1 MDAGLCVGR
10 RVALL
15 REASGLTRVEVA
27 EAVGRSTE
35 WLRAAEAGRQ
45 RLDRYAMV
53 DALADVLGVAP
64 GELLGLPCGREDPVT
79 GPLHRAVPGLRRALL
94 RVGLP
99 ARATADP
106 PTAALR
112 ATGPFSAGARPADIA
127 STAPRSADPSPAD
140 VLPAGPD
147 PADRPSADALRRRL
161 SAAVRHRQEA
171 RWTDLALALPPLLD
185 DLRAHT
191 ADAPA
196 GAEPSRLLARALHET
211 ALLSKRLGA
220 LDLAALAAAEVRHL
234 AEPAADPVL
243 SASALWLQAE
253 VDLCAGAVSEAA
265 ACLDAGLAATG
276 AVLGRADPQAWAV
289 WGTLHL
295 VSAVLEGQRGRQ
307 AESSAHLAEAASALA
322 HTDVPSSGPTGFGE
336 GEWAVHTVHAA
347 LELGED
353 LGALARI
360 EGMDLRVL
368 PAERRARHGID
379 RARAAARAGNT
390 VGAAGELL
398 AADRVASQVVRTHP
412 LVGELLRT
420 VPSSRPVVDAAAR
433 LGVRL

>member
-15 REASGLTRVEVA
+15 REASGLTRAEVA

-53 DALADVLGVAP
+53 DALADALGVAP

-79 GPLHRAVPGLRRALL
+79 GPLHRAVPALRRALL
-94 RVGLP
+94 RSGIP
-99 ARATADP
+99 ARAAADLP
-106 PTAALR
+106 GADLPS
-112 ATGPFSAGARPADIA
+112 TGSLSAGARPAG
-127 STAPRSADPSPAD
+127 TAATGARSAGPSPAH
-140 VLPAGPD
+140 VFTAGPD
-147 PADRPSADALRRRL
+147 PADRPSVDALRHRL

-171 RWTDLALALPPLLD
+171 RWTNLALALPPLMD
-185 DLRAHT
+185 DLRART

-196 GAEPSRLLARALHET
+196 DTEPSRLLARALHEA
-211 ALLSKRLGA
+211 ALLAKRLGA

-253 VDLCAGAVSEAA
+253 VGLAAGAVSEAA
-265 ACLDAGLAATG
+265 ECLDAGLAAAG
-276 AVLGRADPQAWAV
+276 AVLGRAAPQAWAV

-322 HTDVPSSGPTGFGE
+322 HTDASSSGPTGFGE

-360 EGMDLRVL
+360 EGMDLRAL

-379 RARAAARAGNT
+379 RARAAARAGDA

-398 AADRVASQVVRTHP
+398 AADRVAAQVVRTHP
-412 LVGELLRT
+412 LAGELLRT
-420 VPSSRPVVDAAAR
+420 APSSRPVADAAAR